1 MPAEKFEEK
10 FGLSW
15 AQALEN
21 GNVYNAID
29 ACKVLGLNAT
39 QLEAEWKKCG
49 ANNKVTNLKIFL
61 TFSNPL
67 QLVKFGGG
75 FYCGLIDTVPDKPAI
90 YSFNAFFMSMRG
102 DFVEPGTS
110 IHYYCV
116 EWSPENL
123 SWADFRGKVLGPT
136 DPSKAPA
143 ESIRGTILA
152 KWEEL
157 QLPAAPD
164 TGKNGVHA
172 SASPFEGLADR

>member
-1 MPAEKFEEK
+1 M
-10 FGLSW
+10 
-15 AQALEN
+15 
-21 GNVYNAID
+21 
-29 ACKVLGLNAT
+29 
-39 QLEAEWKKCG
+39 
-49 ANNKVTNLKIFL
+49 
-61 TFSNPL
+61 
-67 QLVKFGGG
+67 KFGGG
-75 FYCGLIDTVPDKPAI
+75 FYCGLIDTVADKPAI

-110 IHYYCV
+110 IHYYVV

-136 DPSKAPA
+136 NPADAPA
-143 ESIRGTILA
+143 ESIRGTILS

-172 SASPFEGLADR
+172 SASPFEGLAERMNWLGVAVEEDAFGRRLLDAGISKEKITEWTRDPQIPGVGSCFDSMEDLDADACLAKAVENNSK